1 MKICIIN
8 GPNLNLLGTR
18 EPSIYGSSGMEHVLG
33 KLRTEFPEVEF
44 LLEQSNL
51 EGELINFIQDYAAR
65 GYALIINAGGYSH
78 TSVALADAVKAVNAR
93 FVEVHISNIYNRET
107 VRHTLL
113 LAPHS
118 LGVITGF
125 GLDSYQ
131 LAAEYLLRFYQEEK

>member
-18 EPSIYGSSGMEHVLG
+18 EPSIYGSAGMEHVLG

>member
-18 EPSIYGSSGMEHVLG
+18 EPSIYGSKGMDHVLG
-33 KLRTEFPEVEF
+33 KLRAAFPQVEF

-51 EGELINFIQDYAAR
+51 EGELINFIQDYSGK

-78 TSVALADAVKAVNAR
+78 TSVALADAVKAVNAQ
-93 FVEVHISNIYNRET
+93 FVEVHISNIYNREA

-113 LAPHS
+113 LAPHA

-125 GLDSYQ
+125 GLDSYW
-131 LAAEYLLRFYQEEK
+131 LAAQYLLMLYQGEK

>member
-18 EPSIYGSSGMEHVLG
+18 EPSVYGFVGMDDVME

-44 LLEQSNL
+44 LLKQSNL
-51 EGELINFIQDYAAR
+51 EGELVNFIQEYSAQ
-65 GYALIINAGGYSH
+65 GYLLIINAGGYSH

-93 FVEVHISNIYNRET
+93 FVEVHISNIYTREKF
-107 VRHTLL
+107 RHTLL
-113 LAPHS
+113 LAPHA

-125 GLDSYQ
+125 GLNSYR
-131 LAAEYLLRFYQEEK
+131 LAAHYLIRFYQEEK

>member
-18 EPSIYGSSGMEHVLG
+18 EPSIYGSQGMQYVLTT
-33 KLRTEFPEVEF
+33 LHAAFPNIEFILV
-44 LLEQSNL
+44 QSNL
-51 EGELINFIQDYAAR
+51 EGELINFVHEYAQK
-65 GYALIINAGGYSH
+65 GYLLIINAGGYSH
-78 TSVALADAVKAVNAR
+78 TSVALADAVKAVNAK
-93 FVEVHISNIYNRET
+93 FVEVHISNIYNREA

-113 LAPHS
+113 MAPHA

-125 GLDSYQ
+125 GLDSYR

>member
-8 GPNLNLLGTR
+8 GPNLNLLGIR
-18 EPSIYGSSGMEHVLG
+18 EPSIYGSEGIDYVLE
-33 KLRTEFPEVEF
+33 KLRAEFPEVEF
-44 LLEQSNL
+44 GLEQSNL
-51 EGELINFIQDYAAR
+51 EGELINFIHDYAAR

-93 FVEVHISNIYNRET
+93 FVEVHISNIYNREN

-113 LAPHS
+113 LAPHA

-125 GLDSYQ
+125 GLDSYR
-131 LAAEYLLRFYQEEK
+131 LAAHYLIRFYQEEK

>member
-18 EPSIYGSSGMEHVLG
+18 EPSIYGSAGMDQVLG

-51 EGELINFIQDYAAR
+51 EGELINFIQNYAGR
-65 GYALIINAGGYSH
+65 GCALIINAGGYSH
-78 TSVALADAVKAVNAR
+78 TSVALADAVKAVNAK

-113 LAPHS
+113 LAPHA

-125 GLDSYQ
+125 GLDSYR